1 MLEAREASPP
11 IDTEKLLVAVS
22 RGNEKKLVPYLQDM
36 GKEVTPIAF
45 DSDSPR
51 WSYVLIHTNLSTGCL
66 IIAR

>member
-1 MLEAREASPP
+1 MKPALQ

-36 GKEVTPIAF
+36 EKEVTPIAF

-51 WSYVLIHTNLSTGCL
+51 
-66 IIAR
+66 